1 MTPFERIS
9 LVDAA
14 AMLAQGTVQLVD
26 IRDAASFNAAH
37 VAGAVHLTNDTLTDF
52 LDEADRSVPLLVM
65 CYHGHSSQGAAAY
78 LAGQGFDQVYSIDG
92 GFEGWRLAHP
102 WVSGASA

>member
-1 MTPFERIS
+1 MTPFQRIS

-14 AMLAQGTVQLVD
+14 AMLAQGPVQLVD
-26 IRDAASFNAAH
+26 IRDAASYQAAH
-37 VAGAVHLTNDTLTDF
+37 VAGAVHLTNDSLADF
-52 LDEADRSVPLLVM
+52 LDEADRAVPLLVM

-102 WVSGASA
+102 WVSGVSA